1 MKIAKFNGK
10 GEIFYTI
17 QGEGKSLGKPTVFVR
32 SSLCNLHCIWCDTDY
47 TWNWD
52 NTPHPHIFD
61 DIPGYQKYRKEEQII
76 ELTTT
81 ELIAEVTQY
90 PCKNLVLTGGEP
102 LLQQKEWIALMS
114 QLRKLDA
121 NYWFEVETNGTLLPN
136 QDFDKFIDQ
145 YNVSPKLE
153 NSNNPVKL
161 REKPAVYEFFA
172 QSPKAWFK
180 FVIAEEQDLNEVLG
194 LIDKYH
200 IPAHK
205 IYIMPEGTTPEKLN
219 AKQQWL
225 VEKCKQF
232 GFNYTDRLH
241 IHIYGSKRGV

>member
-52 NTPHPHIFD
+52 TTSYPHIFD
-61 DIPGYQKYRKEEQII
+61 KIPGYEKYRKEEQII
-76 ELTTT
+76 ELTTE
-81 ELIAEVTQY
+81 ELVVAVSQY

-102 LLQQKEWIALMS
+102 LLQQKEWVALMT
-114 QLRKLDA
+114 QLRRLDA
-121 NYWFEVETNGTLLPN
+121 NYWFEVETNGTLLPS
-136 QDFDKFIDQ
+136 QDFEALINQ

-153 NSNNPVKL
+153 NSNNAVKL
-161 REKPAVYEFFA
+161 REKPTVYAFFA
-172 QSPKAWFK
+172 QNPKAWFK
-180 FVIAEEQDLNEVLG
+180 FVIAEKQDLDEVLE
-194 LIDKYH
+194 LIEKYH
-200 IPAHK
+200 IPANK
-205 IYIMPEGTTPEKLN
+205 VYLMPEGTTPEMLN

-225 VEKCKQF
+225 VEQCKKH
-232 GFNYTDRLH
+232 GFYYTDRLH

>member
-1 MKIAKFNGK
+1 MKVAKFNGQ

-52 NTPHPHIFD
+52 TTPHPHIFD
-61 DIPGYQKYRKEEQII
+61 KIPGYQKYRKEEQII
-76 ELTTT
+76 ELSTE
-81 ELIAEVTQY
+81 ELITEVTQY

-102 LLQQKEWIALMS
+102 LLQQKEWVALMT
-114 QLRKLDA
+114 QLRALDT
-121 NYWFEVETNGTLLPN
+121 NYWFEVETNGTLLPSQN
-136 QDFDKFIDQ
+136 FDALINQ
-145 YNVSPKLE
+145 YNVSPKLA
-153 NSNNPVKL
+153 NSNNSVKL
-161 REKPAVYEFFA
+161 REKPAAYTFFT

-180 FVIAEEQDLNEVLG
+180 FVIAEKPDLEEILG
-194 LIDKYH
+194 LIEKYH
-200 IPAHK
+200 IPADK
-205 IYIMPEGTTPEKLN
+205 VYLMPEGTTPERLN

-225 VEKCKQF
+225 VEQCKKH
-232 GFNYTDRLH
+232 GFHYTDRLH